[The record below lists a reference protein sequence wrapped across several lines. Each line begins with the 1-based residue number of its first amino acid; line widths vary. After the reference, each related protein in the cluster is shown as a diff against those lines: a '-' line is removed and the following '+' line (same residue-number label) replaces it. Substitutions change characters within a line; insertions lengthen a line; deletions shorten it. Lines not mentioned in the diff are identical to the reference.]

1 MQYFFGDFARALV
14 RARTSGAR
22 QYFLLFSEYVYKS
35 LDLGDNSQNDL
46 LLRFIRINRMLE
58 FSIFKDRS
66 KLVSSRDIESL
77 PGSEEFSADFELSVL
92 FVEIVVR

>member
-1 MQYFFGDFARALV
+1 
-14 RARTSGAR
+14 
-22 QYFLLFSEYVYKS
+22 
-35 LDLGDNSQNDL
+35 
-46 LLRFIRINRMLE
+46 MLE